1 MSPSIFLKALY
12 ILFLKDHF
20 HFIFQYIHAH
30 VKQKQHAIMVGGV
43 ICCLKISG
51 KIEYTQATLSITCEL
66 YFLSTVMAQ
75 VDIADT
81 KQLHIVATQT
91 TFRWFGAVYMWM
103 WLFCLVR
110 SVFFMPCRKRFQRLR
125 HWIEFFYFAEESV
138 GPVFYLFY
146 ASFR

>member
-1 MSPSIFLKALY
+1 
-12 ILFLKDHF
+12 
-20 HFIFQYIHAH
+20 
-30 VKQKQHAIMVGGV
+30 MVGGV

-91 TFRWFGAVYMWM
+91 TFRWFGAVYVNVAV
-103 WLFCLVR
+103 LSGAQC
-110 SVFFMPCRKRFQRLR
+110 
-125 HWIEFFYFAEESV
+125 I
-138 GPVFYLFY
+138 FY
-146 ASFR
+146 AL